1 MSKSE
6 KKWGDLSEEEQQKA
20 FKELDLLAR
29 RREQQIYEYQ
39 KKIKK
44 RIQKINGDFP
54 RVRI

>member
-1 MSKSE
+1 MSNSE
-6 KKWGDLSEEEQQKA
+6 KKWGDLSEDEQQKA